1 MFCCRTALLAYSCV
15 FTCSFLFGILGN
27 LLFWCHV
34 IEKIA
39 IFGTYY
45 YGTLMRS
52 RDLSND
58 DFVIMPVVSYLKWL
72 LRVTFAARNFSSRS
86 LLKAIQ
92 SVESYLGNI

>member
-1 MFCCRTALLAYSCV
+1 
-15 FTCSFLFGILGN
+15 
-27 LLFWCHV
+27 
-34 IEKIA
+34 
-39 IFGTYY
+39 
-45 YGTLMRS
+45 MRS